1 MKVWV
6 SNQFIG
12 SFVTTKQISKDN
24 VQKALTQF
32 FISLLSR
39 AIYISSK
46 SEIA

>member
-32 FISLLSR
+32 FVITFKQSHLYF
-39 AIYISSK
+39 IQN
-46 SEIA
+46 